1 MPVTEIPLDAS
12 TREEDVT
19 ILHGKNL
26 LLKLIENKEVK
37 QFLSGKDVEQFLSTE
52 DLCFKGF
59 RETMNSLFKVQR
71 DFQSALERALY
82 EIERGFFISVRRRL
96 RVRYP
101 IYSGR
106 TLRELSREPFPKQVL
121 VEYKKRNSAL
131 MKRLL
136 KTDQEL
142 LKCEEKIKEFNKNLE
157 VLYPTVILRCSM
169 CGSPIV
175 KEREK
180 PGTRLIHVP
189 PGAGGISYSTY
200 LHLEHLGFDVV
211 KGEFKGSVKCTF
223 CGHVIEREEALRT
236 HIHWLKDP
244 ILKLWESNLW
254 LEDYVSR
261 LLRSMQW
268 DTWSHVSVLGASGV
282 RHEVDVLG
290 VKGSYVL
297 VCECKTGHVTRQDVF
312 NFWAKV
318 YDIRSHVSMLALIEQ
333 LPEPETREFVVKNP
347 SVVLLENLGE
357 KKKSQITEE
366 LRKGKIG
373 QI

>member
-37 QFLSGKDVEQFLSTE
+37 QFLSGKDIEQFLSTE

-59 RETMNSLFKVQR
+59 RETMNNILKVQR
-71 DFQSALERALY
+71 DFQSVLERAVY
-82 EIERGFFISVRRRL
+82 ETERGFFISARRRL
-96 RVRYP
+96 RARYP

-106 TLRELSREPFPKQVL
+106 ILRELSREPFPKQLL

-157 VLYPTVILRCSM
+157 VLYPTVLLRCSM
-169 CGSPIV
+169 CGSPVV

-180 PGTRLIHVP
+180 SGTKPPVP
-189 PGAGGISYSTY
+189 SRYRGFWYSRY
-200 LHLEHLGFDVV
+200 LHPEHIGFDVV
-211 KGEFKGSVKCTF
+211 KGEIKGSIKCAF
-223 CGHVIEREEALRT
+223 CGHVIEREKALRT

-244 ILKLWESNLW
+244 ILKLWEGNLW

-261 LLRSMQW
+261 LLRSVQW
-268 DTWSHVSVLGASGV
+268 NTWSHVSVLGSSGV

-333 LPEPETREFVVKNP
+333 LPEPETKEFVVKNP

-357 KKKSQITEE
+357 KKKRQIAEE
-366 LRKGKIG
+366 LKIGKIG